1 VKRVTTVKRVTVCK
15 VCGSDNVK
23 ILQWLNPNDEAD
35 FGDIERTWCDTCE
48 EHNDLIEVKR

>member
-1 VKRVTTVKRVTVCK
+1 MKRVTTVKRVTVCK